1 MNVREVP
8 YNEQSGE
15 AAETIRGNTR
25 PEMPQHSTP
34 VVPTDQPALPQQQQT
49 SIATARSIPLNTVNP
64 PQGYVMPP
72 NSQEQVFPFHY
83 GVPPYALMTFPAHQL
98 HYSPSL
104 RQIAPKPQGDISQ
117 TPAGR
122 ISSRPPDFIDTVK
135 KIRKQLYARCGID
148 ELQEP
153 PEGEVYS
160 KWRKSVMEEW
170 KPHNMG
176 HYLMVARLSNRCFRL
191 VIEIPECLNVRVT
204 QSDFIDLY
212 GKSEEQQYKLL
223 CDLLNGQTSFQD
235 LKRRR
240 RAKDAPQ
247 KTSGAGNTK
256 ELEEE
261 IARLKSQNMDL
272 RSKLE
277 EATEERN
284 EQRRRAGNLQRRL
297 NILEKENEE
306 ELEQYRRDV
315 DLLLEEKHDLGESFL
330 SHQSSL
336 SDTYSD
342 TEEPPN
348 MPLFSDMEQNN
359 GSEMGSEAGFE
370 MGSDS
375 DSEGSEDRIP
385 LAQVKKNMSTVTTST
400 PKVKNS
406 ARRKAQDDETDSSTS
421 SSELNSETSDSERS
435 TPQRPTETER
445 LRMEAKG
452 IKKKLMKDKTSRPE
466 GEPISSKS
474 NDPQTTAAQKR
485 KRVPESKTVL
495 SQPFH
500 DEWDYDIKQL
510 DVDEWVAVA
519 YEQDLYFFGKIEKK
533 SKKKGVCNVFD
544 KG

>member
-240 RAKDAPQ
+240 
-247 KTSGAGNTK
+247 
-256 ELEEE
+256 
-261 IARLKSQNMDL
+261 
-272 RSKLE
+272 
-277 EATEERN
+277 ATEERN

-385 LAQVKKNMSTVTTST
+385 LAQVK
-400 PKVKNS
+400 VKNS

-452 IKKKLMKDKTSRPE
+452 IKKK
-466 GEPISSKS
+466 
-474 NDPQTTAAQKR
+474 
-485 KRVPESKTVL
+485 
-495 SQPFH
+495 
-500 DEWDYDIKQL
+500 DYDIKQL

-533 SKKKGVCNVFD
+533 SKKKVSVTFLTKGDDGVFYWPQKKDRAQIEPKFIFCRNLEVTKDPSKEFYHVKNFED
-544 KG
+544 LQNKFEAFSLNYF